1 MFALWLFPG
10 VSIRDGRLQIKFG
23 GVGIHPHEDI
33 HVEPI
38 KEILENFSK
47 NIKIEL
53 SMYNRV

>member
-10 VSIRDGRLQIKFG
+10 VSIRDGRLQITFG
-23 GVGIHPHEDI
+23 GAVMHLHEDI
-33 HVEPI
+33 HIEPV
-38 KEILENFSK
+38 KEILKNFSK